1 MKSLKLT
8 LNYRMVNTTTPST
21 ASDSMFVTGWRRFGA
36 ETRDEPHAVRGGFA
50 GAAYRM
56 MEG

>member
-1 MKSLKLT
+1 
-8 LNYRMVNTTTPST
+8 
-21 ASDSMFVTGWRRFGA
+21 MFVTGWRRFGA